1 MLGADGKGRF
11 YWHLS
16 TAMTRHA
23 TLGEAAGSCQGP
35 PRSPPLPPPPLPPSR
50 PNQRLSWSGGRAE
63 FLARRGNA
71 QALPETRVLATWFR
85 YDLSCRRGLDYIENA
100 WFAHIAFRFP
110 GFALLAFLG
119 CVLGS
124 VMTRHVAAAEYYGNP
139 AAIIEVEYLNVAA
152 PHNIRVVIYSSALRG
167 FL

>member
-23 TLGEAAGSCQGP
+23 ALGEAAGSCQGP

-100 WFAHIAFRFP
+100 WFAHIAFHFP
-110 GFALLAFLG
+110 GLCITSVSWLRPGLG
-119 CVLGS
+119 YDATCSCCGVLRQPS
-124 VMTRHVAAAEYYGNP
+124 RDD
-139 AAIIEVEYLNVAA
+139 
-152 PHNIRVVIYSSALRG
+152 
-167 FL
+167 